1 MYGKHPSQELNRIFE
16 EKPYQGQNP
25 KFASILIVGR
35 DANYLEEI
43 MDEKLFDKITK
54 RPFFHEIL
62 KYHDDGVAFWKGN
75 GKHHPFLLP
84 GYPLNRTGGGV
95 PYHRNFA
102 KMGLGSSFAD
112 KISFVELLNIP
123 TTGITGKNVNKFFE
137 MLDLHHLQ
145 ELEDIFL
152 NSGKKTVFIS
162 PKILEVLKRIHL
174 NHGIFSWLFP
184 INNELDKMDGLP
196 VVYKKGDMVMVR
208 ACNFSYGGIHKQL
221 DDIKR
226 IIEERS

>member
-1 MYGKHPSQELNRIFE
+1 MYGKHPSPKLNEIFK
-16 EKPYQGQNP
+16 EKPYQGQKP
-25 KFASILIVGR
+25 EFASVLIVGR
-35 DANYLEEI
+35 DANYSEEI
-43 MDEKLFDKITK
+43 TNK
-54 RPFFHEIL
+54 PFFAKIL
-62 KYHDDGVAFWKGN
+62 EYHDDGVSFWKRHE
-75 GKHHPFLLP
+75 KHHPFLLP
-84 GYPLNRTGGGV
+84 EYPLNRTGGGV

-196 VVYKKGDMVMVR
+196 VVYKKDALVMVG
-208 ACNFSYGGIHKQL
+208 AYHFSSSDVHGQL
-221 DDIKR
+221 AAIER
-226 IIEERS
+226 IIKEKY